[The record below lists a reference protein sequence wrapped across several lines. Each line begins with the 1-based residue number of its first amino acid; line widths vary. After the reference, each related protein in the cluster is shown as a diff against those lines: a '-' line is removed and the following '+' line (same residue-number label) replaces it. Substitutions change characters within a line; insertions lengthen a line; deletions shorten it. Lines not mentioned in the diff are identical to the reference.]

1 MATPPT
7 VLLVEDDRD
16 IREAV
21 LEALEDEGYSATGAI
36 DGLDAL
42 ATLRRS
48 EMLPDLIL
56 LDLMMPRMNGT
67 EFQAEMAKDADWSS
81 VPIIVLSAHAQVGA
95 KAAAMGA
102 AGFLKKPVKL
112 GALFELVTRV
122 LSDGGPAKARGTSA

>member
-1 MATPPT
+1 MATHAT

-21 LEALEDEGYSATGAI
+21 LEALKDEGYAATGAI
-36 DGLDAL
+36 NGLDAL
-42 ATLRRS
+42 ATLQKS

-67 EFQAEMAKDADWSS
+67 EFLAEMAKVAGWSS

-112 GALFELVTRV
+112 AALFALVTRV
-122 LSDGGPAKARGTSA
+122 LSEDGFNRKQA